1 MLCSLPIHFVRI
13 DLIHPNECHHP
24 EHATALAD
32 TIMREQ
38 LWRVP
43 ITLERNSL
51 AVMDGHHR
59 FEAARRLKLNY
70 GPCLLLDYEQVEV
83 NATRQDYI
91 VTPQEIVRRART
103 GDLYPPKT
111 TRHRFPSPLPDC
123 NISLW
128 LLQDRSAS
136 PLSSPTVRSVDRHA
150 AKIMRKSAERGEFSP
165 DFPFDQGTFPSR
177 VL

>member
-13 DLIHPNECHHP
+13 DLIRPNERHHA
-24 EHATALAD
+24 EHAAALAD

-38 LWRVP
+38 LWRIP
-43 ITLERNSL
+43 ITLERNSM

-59 FEAARRLKLNY
+59 FEAARRLKLNHV
-70 GPCLLLDYEQVEV
+70 PCLLLDYDQVEV
-83 NATRQDYI
+83 SATRQGYV
-91 VTPQEIVRRART
+91 VTPEEIVRRART

-128 LLQDRSAS
+128 LLQDRGAS
-136 PLSSPTVRSVDRHA
+136 PLSSPTLRSVNRLA
-150 AKIMRKSAERGEFSP
+150 AKIMRKSAERGEFRP
-165 DFPFDQGTFPSR
+165 DLPLDLGNFPSR
-177 VL
+177 AP

>member
-13 DLIHPNECHHP
+13 DLIQPNECHHA
-24 EHATALAD
+24 EHAAALAD

-38 LWRVP
+38 LWRIP

-59 FEAARRLKLNY
+59 FEAARRLKLKY
-70 GPCLLLDYEQVEV
+70 VPCLLLDYDRVEV
-83 NATRQDYI
+83 SASRQGYI

-111 TRHRFPSPLPDC
+111 TRHRFPSPLPAC

-128 LLQDRSAS
+128 LLADQTAS
-136 PLSSPTVRSVDRHA
+136 PLSLPTMRSIDRVWP
-150 AKIMRKSAERGEFSP
+150 I
-165 DFPFDQGTFPSR
+165 
-177 VL
+177 

>member
-13 DLIHPNECHHP
+13 DLIRPNECHHA
-24 EHATALAD
+24 EHATTLAD

-38 LWRVP
+38 LWRIP
-43 ITLERNSL
+43 IMLERNSL

-70 GPCLLLDYEQVEV
+70 VPCLLLDYDQVEV
-83 NATRQDYI
+83 IATRQGYV
-91 VTPQEIVRRART
+91 VTPEEIVRRARS

-111 TRHRFPSPLPDC
+111 TRHRFSSPLPNC

-128 LLQDRSAS
+128 LLQDRGAS
-136 PLSSPTVRSVDRHA
+136 PISSPTVRSVDRHA
-150 AKIMRKSAERGEFSP
+150 AKTMRMSAERGGVPPRFAIRSGN
-165 DFPFDQGTFPSR
+165 FP
-177 VL
+177 

>member
-13 DLIHPNECHHP
+13 DLIRPNERHHP
-24 EHATALAD
+24 EHAAALAD

-38 LWRVP
+38 LWRIP

-59 FEAARRLKLNY
+59 FEAARRLKLNHV
-70 GPCLLLDYEQVEV
+70 PCLLLDYEQVEV
-83 NATRQDYI
+83 IATRQGYI

-103 GDLYPPKT
+103 GDLYPAKT
-111 TRHRFPSPLPDC
+111 TRHRFPSPLPVC

-128 LLQDRSAS
+128 LLQDRSA
-136 PLSSPTVRSVDRHA
+136 PLPSSAVRSVDRHA
-150 AKIMRKSAERGEFSP
+150 AKMIRKSAERWI
-165 DFPFDQGTFPSR
+165 PSGFATR
-177 VL
+177 PGNPP

>member
-13 DLIHPNECHHP
+13 DLIRPNKRHHP
-24 EHATALAD
+24 EHAAALAD

-38 LWRVP
+38 LWRIP

-59 FEAARRLKLNY
+59 FEAARRLKLSHV
-70 GPCLLLDYEQVEV
+70 PCLLLDYEQVEV
-83 NATRQDYI
+83 IATRQGYI

-111 TRHRFPSPLPDC
+111 TRHRFPSPLPVC

-128 LLQDRSAS
+128 LLQDRGAPLPSSA
-136 PLSSPTVRSVDRHA
+136 VRSVDRHA
-150 AKIMRKSAERGEFSP
+150 AKMIRKSAERWI
-165 DFPFDQGTFPSR
+165 PSGFATR
-177 VL
+177 PGNPP